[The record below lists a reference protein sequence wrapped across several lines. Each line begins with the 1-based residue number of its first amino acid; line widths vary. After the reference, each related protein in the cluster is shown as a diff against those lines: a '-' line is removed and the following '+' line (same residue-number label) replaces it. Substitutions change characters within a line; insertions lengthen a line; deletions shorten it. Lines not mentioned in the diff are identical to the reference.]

1 MIQSMVHG
9 HQHDA
14 DMQQFIRKIS
24 TQQAPT
30 EPLDKVSPLS
40 SRQSPTIAYGIGL
53 AIAANSSQGQC
64 QVQSGIQSE
73 NQTEVVTKSE
83 RLDWLKVPPTYER
96 FRRSG
101 SISARIEP
109 RESRDRR
116 KRNDVSNWPVFENV
130 QLGGFWEILTIGF
143 DFGFLALIFWTF
155 EIFSLLINSECFNSL
170 ALLEKGDYTREA

>member
-1 MIQSMVHG
+1 MLQSMVHG
-9 HQHDA
+9 YQHDTV
-14 DMQQFIRKIS
+14 MQQVIRKIS
-24 TQQAPT
+24 IQQSST

-53 AIAANSSQGQC
+53 AIAANSGQGLGQI
-64 QVQSGIQSE
+64 QIGIQSE
-73 NQTEVVTKSE
+73 NQTESVTKSE

-101 SISARIEP
+101 SISNRIEA

-130 QLGGFWEILTIGF
+130 QCGGLGKI
-143 DFGFLALIFWTF
+143 
-155 EIFSLLINSECFNSL
+155 
-170 ALLEKGDYTREA
+170 